1 MKIDAKTEAP
11 KAPLRPACP
20 IARIEVIPLVVP
32 EVDRNDLDGL
42 AGNVIVKVFD
52 EEGRYGFGE
61 TDAPPDVIKAFIET
75 ATMHGW
81 SRNIPEILVGED
93 PVEITALWER
103 MYEGT
108 FWHGRRGLG
117 LHAIGALDIAL
128 HDLAGKQLGLPAYK
142 LMGGARRPYLEP
154 YCTIY
159 PGLAHG
165 RSIVELMQ
173 EIGLQF
179 EKALAIGF
187 RAVKMEVLFYDLV
200 SDAELMKLIHA
211 GRRMLG
217 DGITMALDF
226 GYRWKSWHDALWVLQ
241 RITDCNIYFA
251 EAALQHDDLEGH
263 ARLAAMSP
271 IRICGAE
278 AAAGRHEVREWIERG
293 RVAVVQ
299 PNITRSGGLTEIRRI
314 ADMAELAGV
323 QVIPHGWKTGI
334 TSAAGRHFQAACPAA
349 PYFEYVSPF
358 VFDSRLRRELT
369 SPEPTLKDGRMDLPQ
384 GAGLGIELNEALVQ
398 RLRVD

>member
-1 MKIDAKTEAP
+1 
-11 KAPLRPACP
+11 
-20 IARIEVIPLVVP
+20 
-32 EVDRNDLDGL
+32 
-42 AGNVIVKVFD
+42 
-52 EEGRYGFGE
+52 
-61 TDAPPDVIKAFIET
+61 
-75 ATMHGW
+75 MHGW

-93 PVEITALWER
+93 PLEITALWER
-103 MYEGT
+103 MYECT

-117 LHAIGALDIAL
+117 LHAIGAVDIAL

-142 LMGGARRPYLEP
+142 LMGGARRPHLEP

-165 RSIVELMQ
+165 RSIAELMQ
-173 EIGLQF
+173 EIGRQF
-179 EKALAIGF
+179 ERAISIGF

-200 SDAELMKLIHA
+200 SDAELVTLIHE

-226 GYRWKSWHDALWVLQ
+226 GYRWRSWHDALWVLQ
-241 RITDCNIYFA
+241 RISGCNIYFA
-251 EAALQHDDLEGH
+251 EATLQHDDLEGH

-271 IRICGAE
+271 IRVCGVE

-299 PNITRSGGLTEIRRI
+299 PNITRSGGLTEMRRI
-314 ADMAELAGV
+314 ADMAEMAGV
-323 QVIPHGWKTGI
+323 QLIPHGWKTGI
-334 TSAAGRHFQAACPAA
+334 TSAAGRHFQAACPAS
-349 PYFEYVSPF
+349 PFFEYVSPH

-369 SPEPTLKDGRMDLPQ
+369 SPEATLKDGKMELPQ
-384 GAGLGIELNEALVQ
+384 GAGLGIELNEGLVQ
-398 RLRVD
+398 RLRVA

>member
-1 MKIDAKTEAP
+1 MTIAANKKGPSDYT
-11 KAPLRPACP
+11 RTVCP

-32 EVDRNDLDGL
+32 EVDRDDLDGL
-42 AGNVIVKVFD
+42 AGNVIVKIYD
-52 EEGRYGFGE
+52 EAGRYGFGE
-61 TDAPPDVIKAFIET
+61 TDAPPDVVKSFIET

-81 SRNIPEILVGED
+81 SRNIPEILGGED
-93 PVEITALWER
+93 PVQVTALWER

-128 HDLAGKQLGLPAYK
+128 HDLAGKQLGLPVYK
-142 LMGGARRPYLEP
+142 LMGGARRQHLEP

-165 RSIVELMQ
+165 RSVTELMQ
-173 EIGLQF
+173 EIGRQF

-200 SDAELMKLIHA
+200 SDAELVNLIHD

-217 DGITMALDF
+217 DGITMAIDF

-241 RITDCNIYFA
+241 RIADCNIYFA
-251 EAALQHDDLEGH
+251 EATLQHDDLEGH

-271 IRICGAE
+271 VRVCGAE

-314 ADMAELAGV
+314 ADMAEMAGV

-349 PYFEYVSPF
+349 PYFEYVSPH

-369 SPEPTLKDGRMDLPQ
+369 SPEATLKDGKMELPQ
-384 GAGLGIELNEALVQ
+384 GAGLGIELNEDLVQ